1 MSNYDEMVLGVGNS
15 LHPANQIELDP
26 VLSYEEEMEAEILH
40 LESQINQMKNAV
52 AYRKAVNA
60 KIIEIIKSVYSNDY
74 EYLHK
79 KLDELL

>member
-15 LHPANQIELDP
+15 LHPANQEELNP
-26 VLSYEEEMEAEILH
+26 VLSYEEEMEEEILH

-52 AYRKAVNA
+52 KYRKAVNA
-60 KIIEIIKSVYSNDY
+60 KVIEIIKSVYAQDY

>member
-1 MSNYDEMVLGVGNS
+1 
-15 LHPANQIELDP
+15 
-26 VLSYEEEMEAEILH
+26 MEAEILH

-52 AYRKAVNA
+52 KYRKAVNA
-60 KIIEIIKSVYSNDY
+60 KVIEIIKSVYAQDY

>member
-15 LHPANQIELDP
+15 LHPANQEELDP
-26 VLSYEEEMEAEILH
+26 LWLYEVEMEQEILH
-40 LESQINQMKNAV
+40 LESQINKMKNAV

-79 KLDELL
+79 KLDEVF

>member
-1 MSNYDEMVLGVGNS
+1 MSNYDNDVLGVGNS
-15 LHPANQIELDP
+15 LHPANQVELDP

-60 KIIEIIKSVYSNDY
+60 KIIELCQAVCGDNTYIFN
-74 EYLHK
+74 
-79 KLDELL
+79 KLNELL